1 MDGEQASAP
10 LAQTGKE
17 NRMQRGNPPHFVPQ
31 TQPVCHFYSQ
41 GRHCNFGRRC
51 RFLHQRD
58 GGVKQALS
66 TLENK
71 PLNEA
76 AESGQTPGQE
86 LVESRVASD
95 AQELSR
101 RETCQS
107 SPAPRASQPPRRE
120 RAAGGRPCRYFLS
133 GYCAMEERCRFVHPQ
148 QFPPIGEPP
157 RPVAG
162 GAANSARARTPFAR
176 PHQGQQEV
184 KLSELTD
191 EVAKQLRTTE
201 IQQLTKRFPKDSL
214 IVQER
219 EDGKVTYYRVTV
231 QPTDPDWVKFMHLVF
246 MHGSYACFKD
256 KHSQ

>member
-1 MDGEQASAP
+1 MDGEKASA
-10 LAQTGKE
+10 LSTQKGEE
-17 NRMQRGNPPHFVPQ
+17 NGMLRGHPPCAVPQ

-41 GRHCNFGRRC
+41 GRHCHFGRRC
-51 RFLHQRD
+51 RFLHQR
-58 GGVKQALS
+58 GEGVNLAQS
-66 TLENK
+66 TQEKK
-71 PLNEA
+71 PVTGA
-76 AESGQTPGQE
+76 AEGGQTAGQE
-86 LVESRVASD
+86 LVELLVASD
-95 AQELSR
+95 TQELSR
-101 RETCQS
+101 QETCQP
-107 SPAPRASQPPRRE
+107 SPAPRPSQPPRRE

-162 GAANSARARTPFAR
+162 GAANSTRARAPFAR

-201 IQQLTKRFPKDSL
+201 IQQLTKRFPKDRL

-246 MHGSYACFKD
+246 MHGSYTCFKGLR
-256 KHSQ
+256 